1 MNKKSAYKV
10 YKTVMII
17 IITAF
22 ITFLATSAG
31 IYAYIQK
38 GDGKLLL
45 LNTSETQDIETELS
59 KYRSIIDKHYL
70 GEVNDEDL
78 LEGAIR
84 GYIDG
89 LGDPYTEY
97 ISKEEMQEYME
108 DTLGN
113 YVGIGIYMIKDEK
126 TNRVKVLSPIKNS
139 PAETAGIQPG
149 DLIIAVNGKE
159 YTGDEMTQMSNDIK
173 GEEGTEVTLTILRN
187 NESLEIKVKREKIK
201 VNPVESKV
209 LENNIGYIAFTSFDE
224 TTAEDFKSKFEEL
237 QKQNI
242 KSLIIDLRNNG
253 GGLVDQAVDIAGYV
267 LDKDSVVLY
276 EVDKNG
282 NEVVEKTTT
291 DPIID
296 MPIII
301 LTNENTASASEILAG
316 ALKDFGKAKTVG
328 IKTYGKGVIQEILS
342 VKDGSGIKITT
353 SEYQTPN
360 RNKINKIGIEPDEK
374 VELPDDVTSVLNVPE
389 DKDTQLQ
396 KAIEML
402 K

>member
-59 KYRSIIDKHYL
+59 KYRSIIDKYYL

-291 DPIID
+291 APIID

>member
-10 YKTVMII
+10 YRTVMII

-31 IYAYIQK
+31 IYAYVQK

-59 KYRSIIDKHYL
+59 KYRSIIDKYYL

-173 GEEGTEVTLTILRN
+173 GEEGTEVILTILRN

-291 DPIID
+291 APIID

-374 VELPDDVTSVLNVPE
+374 VELPNDVTSVLNVPE